1 MKNISIVTII
11 LNDAPYGSE
20 RSYNGLRSAIA
31 LQKQDAQVNVF
42 LMADSVY
49 CALKDQTTPEGYY
62 NIGRMIRGVTT
73 RGKIGSCGACMDARG
88 LSNLELMKGVHRSS
102 MAELANWIL
111 TSDKVITF

>member
-1 MKNISIVTII
+1 MQTITLI

-20 RSYNGLRSAIA
+20 RSYNELRTALA
-31 LQKQDAQVNVF
+31 LQKENAQVNVF
-42 LMADSVY
+42 LIADSVY
-49 CALKDQTTPEGYY
+49 CALQDQTTPEGYY
-62 NIGRMIRGVTT
+62 NIGRMIRGVST

-88 LSNLELMKGVHRSS
+88 LSNIQLINGVHRSS

>member
-1 MKNISIVTII
+1 MQTITLI

-20 RSYNGLRSAIA
+20 RSYNGLRTAIA
-31 LQKQDAQVNVF
+31 LQKANAQVNVF
-42 LMADSVY
+42 LIADSVY

-73 RGKIGSCGACMDARG
+73 QGKIGSCGVCMDARG
-88 LSNLELMKGVHRSS
+88 LSNLQLIDGVQRSS

-111 TSDKVITF
+111 TSDKIITF

>member
-1 MKNISIVTII
+1 MQTITII

-20 RSYNGLRSAIA
+20 RSYNGLRTAIA
-31 LQKQDAQVNVF
+31 LQKEKALVNVF
-42 LMADSVY
+42 LIADSVY
-49 CALKDQTTPEGYY
+49 CALKDQSTPEGYY

-88 LSNLELMKGVHRSS
+88 LSNVQLIDGVHRSS

-111 TSDKVITF
+111 GNDKVITF